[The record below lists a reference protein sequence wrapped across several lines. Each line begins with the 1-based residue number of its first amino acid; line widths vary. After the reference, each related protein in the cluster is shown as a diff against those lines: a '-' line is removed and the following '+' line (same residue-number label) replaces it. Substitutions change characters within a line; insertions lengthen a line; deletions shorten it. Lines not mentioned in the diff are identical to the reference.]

1 MSIVMGGTVR
11 RIRRTPDAVRE
22 EALTVARRLLLTGG
36 PASLTLKAVAA
47 ELGMTH
53 ANLIHHFGSAGGL
66 QSALVERMIAD
77 MADQVRGAIRDL
89 RAGIVAP
96 RAVVDLVFALF
107 EDQGA
112 GRLLSWMMLSGE
124 AERLRTFCNALH
136 DLIVAIEAD
145 APQEDKDV
153 HQRVTTGALVLVL
166 AAVGDSLIGPVLHAA
181 VEREPTA
188 VRDAVAD
195 VIDRLRVP
203 PSQPQ

>member
-1 MSIVMGGTVR
+1 MSTVAGGTIR
-11 RIRRTPDAVRE
+11 RIRRAPEVVRE
-22 EALTVARRLLLTGG
+22 EALAVARRLLLEGG

-66 QSALVERMIAD
+66 QSTLVERMVAE

-89 RAGIVAP
+89 RAGRVAP

-124 AERLRTFCNALH
+124 AERLRPFSNALR
-136 DLIVAIEAD
+136 DLILAIEAD
-145 APQEDKDV
+145 APQQDADM
-153 HQRVTTGALVLVL
+153 HRRVTTGALVLVL
-166 AAVGDSLIGPVLHAA
+166 AAVGDSLIGPILHAA

-195 VIDRLRVP
+195 VIDRLRP
-203 PSQPQ
+203 PPLQ